1 MRLREEAYRNYFV
14 PVVRDCRAV
23 TVVEFALVL
32 PLLIFAILGLLELA
46 NTALQRQRISQAA
59 LLIADN
65 AGRLGNMG
73 MMGPEK
79 ITEAQINDALISAE
93 VQQPQLGLAAR
104 GRIILTS
111 LEYNKDGGQWLHWQ
125 RCRGA
130 LIHASSWGSE
140 KDGEH
145 GKSVD
150 GMGPKGARITAD
162 PDQPVM
168 FVEIAYKMEPLVF
181 PALVSDEPIVETA
194 AMPIRVDRDTSEV
207 VEGKTTRSGCK

>member
-1 MRLREEAYRNYFV
+1 MSRAALRAIG
-14 PVVRDCRAV
+14 RDRRGV
-23 TVVEFALVL
+23 TIIEFALIV
-32 PLLIFAILGLLELA
+32 PLLLFAILGLLELA
-46 NTALQRQRISQAA
+46 NVALQRQRVSQAA

-93 VQQPQLGLAAR
+93 VQQPQLELAAR
-104 GRIILTS
+104 GRVILTS

-130 LIHASSWGSE
+130 LVHASSWGE
-140 KDGEH
+140 ERDGEH
-145 GKSVD
+145 GRSVA
-150 GMGPKGARITAD
+150 GMGPSSARITAD

-168 FVEIAYKMEPLVF
+168 FVEIAYRLQPLIF
-181 PALVSDEPIVETA
+181 PALVDDDPIVEIA
-194 AMPIRVDRDTSEV
+194 AMPLRVERDTSSV
-207 VEGKTTRSGCK
+207 IAGDATKSNCR

>member
-1 MRLREEAYRNYFV
+1 MQVSCAALRAIG
-14 PVVRDCRAV
+14 RDRRGV
-23 TVVEFALVL
+23 TVIEFALIV
-32 PLLIFAILGLLELA
+32 PLLLFAILGLLELA
-46 NTALQRQRISQAA
+46 NVALQRQRVSQAA

-93 VQQPQLGLAAR
+93 VQQPQLELAAR

-130 LIHASSWGSE
+130 LVHASSWGE
-140 KDGEH
+140 ERDGEH
-145 GKSVD
+145 GRSVA
-150 GMGPKGARITAD
+150 GMGPSSARITAE

-168 FVEIAYKMEPLVF
+168 FVEIAYRMQPLIF
-181 PALVSDEPIVETA
+181 PALVDDDPIVEIA
-194 AMPIRVDRDTSEV
+194 AMPIRVERDTSSV
-207 VEGKTTRSGCK
+207 IAGDATKSSCR